1 MRLLE
6 VKRSG
11 KEIHILY
18 FGNFDPSGDDMD
30 DQLDNAFRYCL
41 SLLSGPVVHT
51 FVFCQFK
58 LSFKFF
64 ITYSALEFLSTEN
77 IKFHTII
84 ARIEVHINS
93 HTSQELILAQSIVT
107 GVPP

>member
-18 FGNFDPSGDDMD
+18 FGNFDSSGDDMD
-30 DQLDNAFRYCL
+30 DHLDNAFRYCL
-41 SLLSGPVVHT
+41 SLLSRPVFHT
-51 FVFCQFK
+51 FAFCQFK

-64 ITYSALEFLSTEN
+64 ITLEFLSTEN

-84 ARIEVHINS
+84 ARIEIHINS
-93 HTSQELILAQSIVT
+93 HTSQD
-107 GVPP
+107 